1 MSDTILAAVGDET
14 QTELHDVLYD
24 MRWIGDHGIGRFA
37 AEIQRRLP
45 FLTGFKHSRRPWDPF
60 DPLLLSAALWRRS
73 PRLFF
78 SPGYN
83 SPAVS
88 ARPFVFTLH
97 DLNHLRVPDNSNALK
112 RAYYRYCIRPACDR
126 AAYVLTVSEYSK
138 AEIIQWAGIPE
149 GKVVNVGNGV
159 DYPFIP
165 LGTAYDIGG
174 PYLLYVGSR
183 KANKNIP
190 RLLRAFAVSG
200 VHRDIRL
207 VFSGSANEAVMK
219 QVSQLGLNDSVTF
232 ADASS
237 NKSLAELYRGAHAFL
252 FVSFYEGFGLPPLEA
267 MACGTPVLT
276 SNVCSLPEV
285 VGDAGLLVDPFDVD
299 AIADGIRRIS
309 GETDLRTELKRK
321 GLARAKKFSWDQTA
335 CKTRQALEAAIA
347 ETTTR

>member
-1 MSDTILAAVGDET
+1 
-14 QTELHDVLYD
+14 

-37 AEIQRRLP
+37 AEIQKRLP
-45 FLTGFKHSRRPWDPF
+45 FLIPFEHPRRPWDPF
-60 DPLLLSAALWRRS
+60 DPLLLSAALWRHAPS
-73 PRLFF
+73 LFF

-97 DLNHLRVPDNSNALK
+97 DLNHLRVPENSNALK

-138 AEIIQWAGIPE
+138 AEIVQWAGIPAE
-149 GKVVNVGNGV
+149 KVINVGNGV

-165 LGTAYDIGG
+165 LGPAYDIGG

-190 RLLRAFAVSG
+190 RLLKAFAVSG
-200 VHRDIRL
+200 VYRDIRL
-207 VFSGSANEAVMK
+207 VLSGGANDAVMK
-219 QVSQLGLNDSVTF
+219 QVYQLGLADSITF

-237 NKSLAELYRGAHAFL
+237 NESLAELYRGAHAFL

-285 VGDAGLLVDPFDVD
+285 VGDAAILVDPYDVD
-299 AIADGIRRIS
+299 AIADGIRRIA

-321 GLARAKKFSWDQTA
+321 GLAQARKFSWDQTA
-335 CKTRQALEAAIA
+335 CKTRQVLEAAIA
-347 ETTTR
+347 ETRTA